1 MSTIS
6 AKSVKSLRDR
16 TGAGMMDCKKALQE
30 VGGDEERAIDLLRK
44 WGAAR
49 AAKRSER
56 TTSEGLVHV
65 EELDGAYAMVAVS
78 SETDFVARN
87 DEFHDFARRLA
98 RQVLT
103 AGDLPDGE
111 TIDGAALLEHPGL
124 EALGTEVTDLRARIG
139 ENITVEQAVRLQ
151 PAEASST
158 AAYVHFGGKIGVL
171 VELAGGSGHDD
182 AARDVAMHVAATDPI
197 GVSADDIPSEA
208 RERERRL
215 LVEQAEEEGK
225 PESIVEKIV
234 EGRMRKFYEQN
245 ALLLQPF
252 VKDQDTTIQALLNG
266 VAGGLTVRRF
276 VRFQI
281 GD

>member
-1 MSTIS
+1 MATIS

-30 VGGDEERAIDLLRK
+30 AGGDEEQAIDLLRK

-49 AAKRSER
+49 AAKRAER
-56 TTSEGLVHV
+56 VTSEGLVHI
-65 EELDGAYAMVAVS
+65 EEQDGRYAMVAVS

-87 DEFHDFARRLA
+87 DEFRDFAGRLA
-98 RQVLT
+98 RQVL
-103 AGDLPDGE
+103 ASDLPDGD
-111 TIDGAALLEHPGL
+111 TIGGEALLERDGL
-124 EALGTEVTDLRARIG
+124 AALGDEIIDLRARIG
-139 ENITVEQAVRLQ
+139 ENITVEQAVRLEPQ
-151 PAEASST
+151 DDSSVAS
-158 AAYVHFGGKIGVL
+158 YVHFGGKIGVL

-182 AARDVAMHVAATDPI
+182 TAREVAMHVAATNPI
-197 GVSADDIPSEA
+197 GVSPDDIPSEE
-208 RERERRL
+208 RERERKL
-215 LVEQAEEEGK
+215 LTEQAREEGK
-225 PESIVEKIV
+225 PESIAEKIV

-252 VKDQDTTIQALLNG
+252 VKDQDVTIQALLND
-266 VAGGLTVRRF
+266 VAEGLTVRRF